1 MDSEPTDKDLLS
13 QLRTDPAAF
22 ETFYWR
28 HLDRVIGFT
37 APRVREPAGVADVV
51 AATFL
56 AVLTAARSY
65 DPARGE
71 PTAWL
76 LGITAR
82 LIARGNR
89 RRYRENAATPRITA
103 RRGTDPRE
111 YRRRYR
117 ENAATAR
124 IIGRRLID
132 ASDIE
137 RLEERIDAAR
147 SGQQAIEALSQLK
160 PKAREVLLLV
170 SADGLTPTEAARVLG
185 ISAAAC
191 RMRLSSAR
199 RALSKAIDAANP
211 KPELRAPDQNSSM
224 KGTSSEYRYAR

>member
-13 QLRTDPAAF
+13 QLSTDPAAF

-37 APRVREPAGVADVV
+37 ARRVREPADVADVV
-51 AATFL
+51 AGTFV

-65 DPARGE
+65 DPGRGE

-82 LIARGNR
+82 LIAR
-89 RRYRENAATPRITA
+89 EN
-103 RRGTDPRE
+103 
-111 YRRRYR
+111 RRRYR

-124 IIGRRLID
+124 IIGHRLID

-170 SADGLTPTEAARVLG
+170 SADGLTPTEAAPSWA
-185 ISAAAC
+185 SAPQPAGC
-191 RMRLSSAR
+191 
-199 RALSKAIDAANP
+199 
-211 KPELRAPDQNSSM
+211 
-224 KGTSSEYRYAR
+224 G

>member
-13 QLRTDPAAF
+13 QLSTDPAAF

-37 APRVREPAGVADVV
+37 ARRVREPADVADVV

-56 AVLTAARSY
+56 TVLTAARSY
-65 DPARGE
+65 DPGRGE

-82 LIARGNR
+82 LIAR
-89 RRYRENAATPRITA
+89 EN
-103 RRGTDPRE
+103 
-111 YRRRYR
+111 RRRYR

-170 SADGLTPTEAARVLG
+170 SADGLSPTEAARVLG

-211 KPELRAPDQNSSM
+211 RPAAELRVPDQNSGM

>member
-13 QLRTDPAAF
+13 QLSTDPAAF

-37 APRVREPAGVADVV
+37 ARRVREPADVADVV

-56 AVLTAARSY
+56 TVLTAARSY
-65 DPARGE
+65 DPGRGE

-82 LIARGNR
+82 LIAR
-89 RRYRENAATPRITA
+89 EN
-103 RRGTDPRE
+103 
-111 YRRRYR
+111 RRRYR

-137 RLEERIDAAR
+137 RLEERIDAAQ

-191 RMRLSSAR
+191 RMRLSGAR

-211 KPELRAPDQNSSM
+211 KPAAELRAPDQSSSM

>member
-13 QLRTDPAAF
+13 QLSTDPAAF

-37 APRVREPAGVADVV
+37 ARRVRQPADVADVV

-65 DPARGE
+65 DPGRGE

-82 LIARGNR
+82 LIARENR
-89 RRYRENAATPRITA
+89 RRYRENAATA
-103 RRGTDPRE
+103 K
-111 YRRRYR
+111 
-117 ENAATAR
+117 
-124 IIGRRLID
+124 IIGHRLID

-170 SADGLTPTEAARVLG
+170 SADGLSPTEAARVLG

-211 KPELRAPDQNSSM
+211 KPCGGTPRTRPELQHEGNFQ
-224 KGTSSEYRYAR
+224 

>member
-1 MDSEPTDKDLLS
+1 M
-13 QLRTDPAAF
+13 
-22 ETFYWR
+22 
-28 HLDRVIGFT
+28 
-37 APRVREPAGVADVV
+37 ADVV

-56 AVLTAARSY
+56 TVLTAARSY
-65 DPARGE
+65 EPGRGE

-82 LIARGNR
+82 LIAG
-89 RRYRENAATPRITA
+89 EN
-103 RRGTDPRE
+103 
-111 YRRRYR
+111 RRRYR

-124 IIGRRLID
+124 IIGHRLID

-147 SGQQAIEALSQLK
+147 SGQQAVEAFSQLK

-170 SADGLTPTEAARVLG
+170 SADGLSPAEAARVLG
-185 ISAAAC
+185 ISAPAC
-191 RMRLSSAR
+191 RMRLSNAR

-211 KPELRAPDQNSSM
+211 QPAAELRTPGQTSSM

>member
-1 MDSEPTDKDLLS
+1 MSSEPTDEDLLS
-13 QLRTDPAAF
+13 QLGTDPVAF

-37 APRVREPAGVADVV
+37 ARRVREPADVADIA

-56 AVLTAARSY
+56 TVLTAARSY
-65 DPARGE
+65 DPGRGE
-71 PTAWL
+71 PSAWM

-82 LIARGNR
+82 LIASERR
-89 RRYRENAATPRITA
+89 RRYRENAAM
-103 RRGTDPRE
+103 
-111 YRRRYR
+111 
-117 ENAATAR
+117 AR
-124 IIGRRLID
+124 IVGHRFLD

-147 SGQQAIEALSQLK
+147 SSQQAIEALSQLR
-160 PKAREVLLLV
+160 PKAREVILLV
-170 SADGLTPTEAARVLG
+170 SADGLTPAEAARVLG

-199 RALSKAIDAANP
+199 RALSRAIDAASA
-211 KPELRAPDQNSSM
+211 KPAGLGSPGQNSSM
-224 KGTSSEYRYAR
+224 KETSSEYRYAR

>member
-13 QLRTDPAAF
+13 RLSADPAAF

-37 APRVREPAGVADVV
+37 ARRVRQPADVADVV

-65 DPARGE
+65 DPGRGE

-82 LIARGNR
+82 LIARENR
-89 RRYRENAATPRITA
+89 RRYRENAATA
-103 RRGTDPRE
+103 K
-111 YRRRYR
+111 
-117 ENAATAR
+117 
-124 IIGRRLID
+124 IIGHRLID
-132 ASDIE
+132 AGDIE

-147 SGQQAIEALSQLK
+147 SGQQAVEAFSQLK

-170 SADGLTPTEAARVLG
+170 SADGLSPTEAARVLG

-199 RALSKAIDAANP
+199 RALSKAIDAANS
-211 KPELRAPDQNSSM
+211 KPAAELRAPDQNSSM

>member
-1 MDSEPTDKDLLS
+1 MDSEPTDQDLLS
-13 QLRTDPAAF
+13 QLSADPAAF

-37 APRVREPAGVADVV
+37 ARRVREPADVADVV

-56 AVLTAARSY
+56 TVLTAARSY
-65 DPARGE
+65 DPGRGE

-82 LIARGNR
+82 LIAR
-89 RRYRENAATPRITA
+89 EN
-103 RRGTDPRE
+103 
-111 YRRRYR
+111 RRRYR

-124 IIGRRLID
+124 IVGRRLID

-147 SGQQAIEALSQLK
+147 SGQQALEALSRLK

-170 SADGLTPTEAARVLG
+170 SADGLSPTEAARVLG

-199 RALSKAIDAANP
+199 RALSKAIDAANQ
-211 KPELRAPDQNSSM
+211 KPAAGLRAPDQNSSL

>member
-37 APRVREPAGVADVV
+37 ARRVREPADVADVV
-51 AATFL
+51 APTFL

-65 DPARGE
+65 DPGRGE

-82 LIARGNR
+82 LIAR
-89 RRYRENAATPRITA
+89 EN
-103 RRGTDPRE
+103 
-111 YRRRYR
+111 RRRYR

-124 IIGRRLID
+124 IIGRRLIG
-132 ASDIE
+132 ATDIE
-137 RLEERIDAAR
+137 RLGERIAPAR
-147 SGQQAIEALSQLK
+147 SRRQATEPPGQLK
-160 PKAREVLLLV
+160 PKAREVL
-170 SADGLTPTEAARVLG
+170 
-185 ISAAAC
+185 
-191 RMRLSSAR
+191 
-199 RALSKAIDAANP
+199 
-211 KPELRAPDQNSSM
+211 
-224 KGTSSEYRYAR
+224 

>member
-13 QLRTDPAAF
+13 QLSTDPAAF

-28 HLDRVIGFT
+28 HLDRVMGFT
-37 APRVREPAGVADVV
+37 ARRVREPADVADVV

-56 AVLTAARSY
+56 TVLTAARSY
-65 DPARGE
+65 DPGRGE

-82 LIARGNR
+82 LIAR
-89 RRYRENAATPRITA
+89 EN
-103 RRGTDPRE
+103 
-111 YRRRYR
+111 RRRYR

-124 IIGRRLID
+124 IIGHRLID

-170 SADGLTPTEAARVLG
+170 SADGLSPTEAARVLG

-211 KPELRAPDQNSSM
+211 RPAAELRTPDRNSSM
-224 KGTSSEYRYAR
+224 KGTPSEYRYAR

>member
-1 MDSEPTDKDLLS
+1 LRWRGVRPSTGMDSEPTDKDLLS
-13 QLRTDPAAF
+13 RLSTDPAAF

-28 HLDRVIGFT
+28 HLDRVIGF
-37 APRVREPAGVADVV
+37 AARRVREPADVADVV
-51 AATFL
+51 AATFV

-65 DPARGE
+65 DPGRGA

-82 LIARGNR
+82 LIAR
-89 RRYRENAATPRITA
+89 EN
-103 RRGTDPRE
+103 
-111 YRRRYR
+111 RRRYR

-147 SGQQAIEALSQLK
+147 SGQQAIEALSRLK

-170 SADGLTPTEAARVLG
+170 SADGLSPTEAARVLG

-199 RALSKAIDAANP
+199 RALSKAIDAASP
-211 KPELRAPDQNSSM
+211 KPAAGLRAPDQNSSL

>member
-13 QLRTDPAAF
+13 RLSADPAAF

-37 APRVREPAGVADVV
+37 ARRVRQPADVADVV

-65 DPARGE
+65 DPGRGE

-82 LIARGNR
+82 LIARENR
-89 RRYRENAATPRITA
+89 RRYRENAATA
-103 RRGTDPRE
+103 K
-111 YRRRYR
+111 
-117 ENAATAR
+117 
-124 IIGRRLID
+124 IIGHRLID
-132 ASDIE
+132 AGDIE

-147 SGQQAIEALSQLK
+147 SGQQAIEALSRLK

-170 SADGLTPTEAARVLG
+170 SADGLSPTEAARVLG

-199 RALSKAIDAANP
+199 RALSKAIDAANS
-211 KPELRAPDQNSSM
+211 KPAAELRAPDQNSSM

>member
-1 MDSEPTDKDLLS
+1 VSSITVQYD
-13 QLRTDPAAF
+13 
-22 ETFYWR
+22 
-28 HLDRVIGFT
+28 
-37 APRVREPAGVADVV
+37 APG
-51 AATFL
+51 
-56 AVLTAARSY
+56 Y
-65 DPARGE
+65 DPGRGE

-82 LIARGNR
+82 LIARENR
-89 RRYRENAATPRITA
+89 RRYRENAATA
-103 RRGTDPRE
+103 K
-111 YRRRYR
+111 
-117 ENAATAR
+117 
-124 IIGRRLID
+124 IIGHRLID

-170 SADGLTPTEAARVLG
+170 SADGLSPTEAARVLG

-199 RALSKAIDAANP
+199 RALSKAIDAANL
-211 KPELRAPDQNSSM
+211 KPAAELRTADQNSSM

>member
-13 QLRTDPAAF
+13 QLSTDPAAF

-37 APRVREPAGVADVV
+37 ARRVRSRP
-51 AATFL
+51 TL
-56 AVLTAARSY
+56 LTAARTY
-65 DPARGE
+65 DPGRGE

-82 LIARGNR
+82 LIAG
-89 RRYRENAATPRITA
+89 EN
-103 RRGTDPRE
+103 
-111 YRRRYR
+111 RRRYR

-147 SGQQAIEALSQLK
+147 SGQQAIQALRQLK

-211 KPELRAPDQNSSM
+211 RPAAELPRTRAELQHE
-224 KGTSSEYRYAR
+224 GTFQ

>member
-13 QLRTDPAAF
+13 QLSTDPAAF

-37 APRVREPAGVADVV
+37 ARRVREPADVADVV

-56 AVLTAARSY
+56 TLLTAARSY
-65 DPARGE
+65 DPGRGE

-82 LIARGNR
+82 LIAR
-89 RRYRENAATPRITA
+89 EN
-103 RRGTDPRE
+103 
-111 YRRRYR
+111 RRRYR

-124 IIGRRLID
+124 IIGHRLID

-147 SGQQAIEALSQLK
+147 SGQQAIEALSHLK
-160 PKAREVLLLV
+160 PKAREVLVLLAPPRRRPGSLAW
-170 SADGLTPTEAARVLG
+170 SAGAGMPSR
-185 ISAAAC
+185 SAPAFRSVPASRLAC
-191 RMRLSSAR
+191 RLTTWWT
-199 RALSKAIDAANP
+199 
-211 KPELRAPDQNSSM
+211 
-224 KGTSSEYRYAR
+224 TSRPR

>member
-1 MDSEPTDKDLLS
+1 MDSEPTDQDLLS
-13 QLRTDPAAF
+13 RLSADPAVF

-28 HLDRVIGFT
+28 HLDRVIGF
-37 APRVREPAGVADVV
+37 AARRVREPADVADVV

-56 AVLTAARSY
+56 TVLTAARSY
-65 DPARGE
+65 DPGRGE

-82 LIARGNR
+82 LIAR
-89 RRYRENAATPRITA
+89 EN
-103 RRGTDPRE
+103 
-111 YRRRYR
+111 RRRYR

-124 IIGRRLID
+124 IVGRRLID

-147 SGQQAIEALSQLK
+147 SGPQALEALSRLK

-170 SADGLTPTEAARVLG
+170 SADGLSPTEAARVLG

-199 RALSKAIDAANP
+199 RALSKAIDAANQ
-211 KPELRAPDQNSSM
+211 KPAAGLCAPDQNSSL